1 MKRIMNIIFGIII
14 VSVGV
19 LTLKHATI
27 ITGGTAGLALNLSYL
42 ILHPFSLIFFLVNIP
57 FYLFSFIRMGWR
69 FTLTTILSVSFLS
82 ILTSFDLL
90 LPTITLPIW
99 FGAVLGGTFIGLG
112 LSLLFANGS
121 SLGGANI
128 LALFL
133 HKRYNFNPGTTNFLF
148 DLIVVMTGIYTVGF
162 IRVLAS
168 IISIAMT
175 SFIISYFKSR
185 IAEKNANMIKVK
197 KTVKLQTQ
205 KIPTH

>member
-1 MKRIMNIIFGIII
+1 MKSLSKIIFGIII
-14 VSVGV
+14 VSVGL
-19 LTLKHATI
+19 LTLKHAAI

-42 ILHPFSLIFFLVNIP
+42 MSYPFSLIFFLVNIP

-69 FTLTTILSVSFLS
+69 FTLTTILSVSLLS
-82 ILTSFDLL
+82 ILTSFDVL
-90 LPTITLPIW
+90 LPNISVPIW
-99 FGAVLGGTFIGLG
+99 IGAVLGGTFIGLG

-133 HKRYNFNPGTTNFLF
+133 HKRYRLNPGTTNFIF
-148 DLIVVMTGIYTVGF
+148 DLVVVLTGIYTVG
-162 IRVLAS
+162 IMRVLAS

-185 IAEKNANMIKVK
+185 IVEKNTSTTKVNK
-197 KTVKLQTQ
+197 SVKVRSQ
-205 KIPTH
+205 KIPTN